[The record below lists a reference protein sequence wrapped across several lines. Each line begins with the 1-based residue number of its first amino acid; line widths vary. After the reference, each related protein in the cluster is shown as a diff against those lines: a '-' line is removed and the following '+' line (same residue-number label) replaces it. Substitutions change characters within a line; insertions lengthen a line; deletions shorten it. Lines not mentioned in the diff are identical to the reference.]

1 MTVLIP
7 NKSQHTATFKTGR
20 TFISQ
25 TLLVILQ
32 LNIHIWHQYRYNFW
46 NFPLSFFSREKT
58 HLVLRSKKQKLS
70 IEVCTHLF
78 YQLLRIIID
87 IIIIIITK
95 INAITRFVLSHRYD
109 LVKISIKTLTPKWR
123 RKHNFGE
130 LQLPWL
136 NFWRRHCSKAEKI
149 FWPKLNRQLKEKMN
163 SSIGSGTDDWQLC
176 PHALKWISNVT
187 SNSFNIFLFVNQLTN
202 LSLSLLTKTAH
213 TQEWDILHTPQ
224 IKVET

>member
-1 MTVLIP
+1 MIVLIP
-7 NKSQHTATFKTGR
+7 NKSQHTTTFKTGR

-58 HLVLRSKKQKLS
+58 HLVLRSKNRNLASKYC
-70 IEVCTHLF
+70 IHLF
-78 YQLLRIIID
+78 YQLLRIITD

-109 LVKISIKTLTPKWR
+109 LVKISIKRLTPKWS

-149 FWPKLNRQLKEKMN
+149 FWPKLCLLKEKMD

-187 SNSFNIFLFVNQLTN
+187 SNSFNIFLFVNQFAN

-213 TQEWDILHTPQ
+213 TREWLLTD
-224 IKVET
+224 